1 MNRKR
6 EQELIRLTQYVLE
19 QYWQKNCEVILSYCT
34 DQVVWIGAEQSEYMI
49 GIEAVRE
56 DFYSLMKV
64 LQPCILV
71 NSEFVTIQNAGK
83 ACTIGGRYL
92 VETREDAEYF
102 IEGEQRCTF
111 TWELINEE
119 PKICHMHVSNPM
131 GEIKKAEGKRFINE
145 MGQMAR
151 KYMEE
156 KIADLRSRP
165 QAIEGMDGSTHF
177 ISTSDIL
184 YAEARSRYC
193 DLMLKNGEIFPA
205 KLSLTG
211 FEKIADSYFVRVH
224 RSYMVNIRYL
234 SKIQPCEVTMRNK
247 VRIPIPEKR
256 FAEIREQ
263 IMKRFQEGKT
273 ERNIGDEYCT

>member
-1 MNRKR
+1 MNHKK
-6 EQELIRLTQYVLE
+6 EQEIIHLTQYVLE
-19 QYWQKNCEVILSYCT
+19 QYWQKNCGPVLDYCA
-34 DQVVWIGAEQSEYMI
+34 DHVVWIGAEQSQFMV
-49 GIEAVRE
+49 GIEAVRA
-56 DFYSLMKV
+56 DFYSLMEV

-71 NSEFVTIQNAGK
+71 NSEFVTIQNTGN

-92 VETREDAEYF
+92 VETGENAEYF

-111 TWELINEE
+111 TWELINGE
-119 PKICHMHVSNPM
+119 PKICHIHVSNPM
-131 GEIKKAEGKRFINE
+131 GEIKKAEGERFINE

-165 QAIEGMDGSTHF
+165 EAIEGADGSTRF

-184 YAEARSRYC
+184 YAEARARYC
-193 DLMLKNGEIFPA
+193 DLMMKTGEIFSA
-205 KLSLTG
+205 KLSLTE
-211 FEKIADSYFVRVH
+211 FERIADPFFVRVH

-234 SKIQPCEVTMRNK
+234 SQIQPCEVIMRNK

-256 FAEIREQ
+256 FTEIREQ
-263 IMKRFQEGKT
+263 IMKRFQEK
-273 ERNIGDEYCT
+273 ER